1 MEEDPI
7 AVGAEDGL
15 AVIAAHPDMRGNPGG
30 ADSWKSSHA
39 AINAPGRGGA
49 RRKILN
55 RFNWSLTPFIFL
67 AGCSLI
73 DPYNM
78 IGRQG
83 GETSHVPTEV
93 VPPPVNEYLGP
104 EQRARAFDFV
114 WGTVAERYH
123 DPKLNGVDWK
133 AVGERYRPL
142 VIEAKDEAAVWE
154 NLDRM
159 TGELRDAHTRVESPE
174 RVAMRKRDESISL
187 GFSFMPLEGKLAI
200 TGVNTDS
207 DAWWAGV
214 RSGMTLVEIG
224 GEPAAKVYE
233 RLLAEARYDSTERS
247 RHFRAIRRLLTGAEG
262 SKVAF
267 TFERADGSQFPATV
281 ARRKFTS
288 RAATT
293 SRVLPSGL
301 GYLRLT
307 QWTVGVR
314 SRMLAALDEVRE
326 APALI
331 IDLRGNPGG
340 AVQTV
345 DRLLAE
351 FFERPTEL
359 GRTTTRTGQPIS
371 MLFGAVEIIKLKSA
385 VEGNPRAYK
394 KPVAILV
401 NSQSASASELFSG
414 TMQATG
420 RAIVVGQP
428 TCGCLLG
435 FLGYARIPGGGE
447 LAYSEVG
454 FVLTNGKRIEGE
466 GVMPD
471 HVVPLSLGDLVV
483 GRDRVLETA
492 EILLKKSIPD
502 GGSKRGA

>member
-1 MEEDPI
+1 
-7 AVGAEDGL
+7 
-15 AVIAAHPDMRGNPGG
+15 
-30 ADSWKSSHA
+30 
-39 AINAPGRGGA
+39 
-49 RRKILN
+49 
-55 RFNWSLTPFIFL
+55 
-67 AGCSLI
+67 
-73 DPYNM
+73 M

-83 GETSHVPTEV
+83 GEATQVATEV
-93 VPPPVNEYLGP
+93 VPPPAMEHLGP

-123 DPKLNGVDWK
+123 DPKWNGVDWK

-142 VIEAKDEAAVWE
+142 VIGAKDDAAVWE
-154 NLDRM
+154 YLDRM
-159 TGELRDAHTRVESPE
+159 TGELRDAHTRVDSPE
-174 RVAMRKRDESISL
+174 RVAMRKRDESVSL
-187 GFSFMPLEGKLAI
+187 GFSFVPLEGKLAI
-200 TGVNTDS
+200 TSVSTDS

-214 RSGMTLVEIG
+214 RPGMTLIEIG

-233 RLLAEARYDSTERS
+233 RLLADARYDSTERS
-247 RHFRAIRRLLTGAEG
+247 RHFRAIRRLLAGAEG

-288 RAATT
+288 RASTS

-307 QWTVGVR
+307 QWTLGVG
-314 SRMLAALDEVRE
+314 SRMLSALDEVRD
-326 APALI
+326 APGLI
-331 IDLRGNPGG
+331 IDLRSNPGG

-351 FFERPTEL
+351 FFDKPTEL

-371 MLFGAVEIIKLKSA
+371 VLFGAVEIIKLKNA
-385 VEGNPRAYK
+385 AEGNPGAYK
-394 KPVAILV
+394 KPVVILV

-420 RAIVVGQP
+420 RAVVVGQP

-471 HVVPLSLGDLVV
+471 VTVPLALSDLVV
-483 GRDRVLETA
+483 SRDRVLETA
-492 EILLKKSIPD
+492 EMILKKQVADSGP
-502 GGSKRGA
+502 KRGA